1 MDRTTT
7 TTTTT
12 TTTAVKT
19 FFRLQQKLPPP
30 SQSNKRLYGRPLS
43 SDGGPPSDGSNSI
56 DPALPIPV
64 TSTAADE
71 PKEIIVFREFVSH
84 HSPAFQ
90 PTITKAGTTSITYH
104 VYIHGTPSEL
114 LPILASVS
122 GSAATVN
129 VSPLPTSPHVP
140 MPNPP
145 PFIATPTFPLPT
157 TSRLKDDTLL
167 EHTTLTRE
175 TAPYTSTLP
184 SSSNSP
190 TAPIPTKVTV
200 GPAEHHLLNQHS
212 FTYKTTHVK
221 EKSGLAPCIGTD
233 VANIEATSGHADHM
247 RRFNEHFNRIMFNI
261 DLDGNL
267 LDGADIKKPRSSQ
280 QLTNLDYHDHI
291 QVCLASASGNTE
303 AITELKERLGVK
315 YYDIKRH
322 HSVTVGKTPSGSEVV
337 HLLRIGRVMVTQK
350 EVFHAIYECHS
361 VLSKHTKQNAT
372 MEVVKTRYQNITRE
386 MVNTFISMCPTCLQ
400 RAPIIKPLKGAKRP
414 IYSNNFHDRF
424 QINLIDMRRKRRRDD
439 RGVICRWL
447 LVLRD
452 HFSKLTQKAKGI
464 KKETENGSNRTGG
477 QDDAP
482 AETHVSPFK
491 ERDGSLSENG

>member
-1 MDRTTT
+1 M
-7 TTTTT
+7 
-12 TTTAVKT
+12 AVH
-19 FFRLQQKLPPP
+19 RL
-30 SQSNKRLYGRPLS
+30 
-43 SDGGPPSDGSNSI
+43 DGSNSI

-71 PKEIIVFREFVSH
+71 PKEIIDFREFVSH
-84 HSPAFQ
+84 HSPAVQ
-90 PTITKAGTTSITYH
+90 PTITKAGTTSIAYH

-129 VSPLPTSPHVP
+129 VSSLPTSPHVS
-140 MPNPP
+140 MPKPP
-145 PFIATPTFPLPT
+145 PFIATPTFPLPE
-157 TSRLKDDTLL
+157 DDTLL

-184 SSSNSP
+184 VTHITDDMHPPSHTSVAASSTTKNSLLGKLKKLLPTNVVPVTAKQSSSNSL

-200 GPAEHHLLNQHS
+200 DPA
-212 FTYKTTHVK
+212 YKTTQVK

-247 RRFNEHFNRIMFNI
+247 RRFNEHFNRTMFNI
-261 DLDGNL
+261 DLHGNL
-267 LDGADIKKPRSSQ
+267 LDADIKKPRSSQ

-337 HLLRIGRVMVTQK
+337 HLLRKGRVMVSQK
-350 EVFHAIYECHS
+350 DVFHAIYECHS

-372 MEVVKTRYQNITRE
+372 MEVVKTRYQ
-386 MVNTFISMCPTCLQ
+386 
-400 RAPIIKPLKGAKRP
+400 KKG
-414 IYSNNFHDRF
+414 
-424 QINLIDMRRKRRRDD
+424 
-439 RGVICRWL
+439 
-447 LVLRD
+447 
-452 HFSKLTQKAKGI
+452 
-464 KKETENGSNRTGG
+464 GG
-477 QDDAP
+477 RQGC
-482 AETHVSPFK
+482 S
-491 ERDGSLSENG
+491 